1 MKKILFSIFLFA
13 PVLSYAQLTGIFR
26 QDLLLHAAA
35 GYTISSSVTAV
46 LHRNGVRNAEL
57 YGVTAGFAAGVL
69 KEVYDQNQGGYFD
82 AADMYY
88 TMAGSVIGAAISTVL
103 IEGAKD
109 RERKKKK
116 RKPNPLLS
124 N

>member
-13 PVLSYAQLTGIFR
+13 PVLSYAQLTGFFR

-57 YGVTAGFAAGVL
+57 YGVTAGFAAGVG
-69 KEVYDQNQGGYFD
+69 KEIYDQKRGGYFD
-82 AADMYY
+82 PADMYY
-88 TMAGSVIGAAISTVL
+88 TMAGTVIGAAISTVL
-103 IEGAKD
+103 IEGARD
-109 RERKKKK
+109 RERKKK

>member
-13 PVLSYAQLTGIFR
+13 PVLSYAQLTGIFQ

-57 YGVTAGFAAGVL
+57 YGITAGFAAAIG
-69 KEVYDQNQGGYFD
+69 KEVYDQKRGSYFD
-82 AADMYY
+82 PADMYY
-88 TMAGSVIGAAISTVL
+88 TMAGAVIGAAISTVL

-109 RERKKKK
+109 RERKKK